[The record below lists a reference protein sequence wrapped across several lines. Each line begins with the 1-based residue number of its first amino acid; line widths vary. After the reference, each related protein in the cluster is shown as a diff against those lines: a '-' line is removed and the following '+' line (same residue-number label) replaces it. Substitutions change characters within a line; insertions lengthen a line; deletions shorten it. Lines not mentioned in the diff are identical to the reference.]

1 MQSIVLNTA
10 AGLGSEMA
18 RGMWTGLK
26 GLSSAA
32 IQGAS
37 QSETLSKSAPA
48 LSSLAQKYAGSKQNG
63 QTLPPNRGRNS
74 TPAEATYTT
83 TSMSPHQSR
92 FAAGSWTKVFDLG
105 RQAGLPDTHRH
116 KPSRENS
123 QDRKL
128 TKAKVVAHFALPAS
142 EVISV
147 PHSAI
152 GTPTI
157 DAISFAPGGTALA
170 LSTTDGRSSYVVEI
184 RPAVFGV
191 LARPMPEGQPEG
203 EVWVRHE
210 LRRGV
215 TPAVVERIEWSACG
229 AWIGIGTRRTIRESH
244 RRGPWWAFLTAVP
257 P

>member
-48 LSSLAQKYAGSKQNG
+48 LSTLAQKYAGAKQNG
-63 QTLPPNRGRNS
+63 QTLPPNHGRNS
-74 TPAEATYTT
+74 TPTEAIYTA
-83 TSMSPHQSR
+83 TSFSPHQSR
-92 FAAGSWTKVFDLG
+92 FAAGSWAKILDLG
-105 RQAGLPDTHRH
+105 GRQTEVPGCKSDKLSHDR
-116 KPSRENS
+116 S
-123 QDRKL
+123 QDKKL
-128 TKAKVVAHFALPAS
+128 KKARVIAHFALPAS
-142 EVISV
+142 DVISV

-157 DAISFAPGGTALA
+157 DAISFAPGGTTLA
-170 LSTTDGRSSYVVEI
+170 LSTTDGRSSFIVEI

-191 LARPMPEGQPEG
+191 LERPMIEGQPEG
-203 EVWVRHE
+203 EVWVRYE

-215 TPAVVERIEWSACG
+215 TPAVVEKIEWSACG
-229 AWIGIGTRRTIRESH
+229 AWIGIGTRRTIREWTP
-244 RRGPWWAFLTAVP
+244 GLT
-257 P
+257 